1 MATTVQ
7 ETPEDWKDL
16 EPGLHAR
23 ALAGAGVLAALLATP
38 ARTRQPGPRPRDF
51 ASLLRSH
58 LDRQALTE
66 SPLLEWALPVDQN
79 RRPLPWLP
87 LPGALAHVWQQA
99 VEARDAR
106 FRNRIVTRGDGYGI
120 PGPAPTGFRLE
131 LPPEF
136 EELVAATGALVNEH
150 TGIESLASLVPG
162 RPSRLEWNWPLRFRL
177 LVAPRHASR
186 LTKPLREYLL
196 TGRNWLPAQVEVLA
210 DDDSDTQADFALV
223 FAATLSDVQAY
234 LRDARAA
241 PHADCLV
248 LFTATHPA
256 PGNAGMDAV
265 QMPSPRRRASGV
277 VLQAGMPPDDN
288 RTYWW
293 LTEFIRELSHSL
305 TVDVAAMRA
314 ASRVS
319 VDPPVMRL
327 SRALL
332 THAHVSRRQ
341 GLLQSQLKRLDP
353 QQEVSIPD
361 TARRMLQLPSTVTIQ
376 RLTEAFQARVTPFD
390 FDSEGSGASAV
401 SGVETALRSL
411 HASLAP
417 PPAPL
422 PRRGARGAGAL
433 GFGAG
438 PDAGAAEAPRV
449 LVERRPRPSSG
460 PRFLQAQLR
469 AFSLDG
475 DVVTRFKALA
485 PRSYCLIR
493 VRIGAEDRAWPRFSR
508 TAFPTDQLPP
518 TASGWLLQVHVF
530 TNASEPPQ
538 STTLFLPAEGDSA
551 ACEFRCRVGEESAPF
566 RARIVVSY
574 GNRVLQSAWL
584 EEPVME
590 ESGSARGQ
598 RARGIEV
605 VVRPSLDGL
614 DGRSQFGAFMVLNDS
629 LTQGPGVAIASGPMA
644 VLRTPQGLPDTI
656 AFIDGELSKIGDEPQ
671 KYAAGLESKAV
682 ARMLR
687 SIAQYGREM
696 YEAIVLDQEVD
707 DRLRYADRVQ
717 VVAAQASSR
726 LPIEFFYDLPSP
738 GPEAPL
744 CPGAARCLTDPLK
757 SDSLPCNELCP
768 PSAKG
773 KQLVCPRGF
782 WGLRKVI
789 EWHRHGGQKKVH
801 EGDFRLQ
808 SEPDAN
814 RPGIAAFRS
823 VLFAHSDQVD
833 AYNPQ
838 ASADV
843 LAALK
848 KAAGTTNTASDW
860 DAWRAG
866 INDFSP
872 PLLVVLPHNVA
883 SSNGLP
889 ELTIGPGTQAQH
901 RLLLG
906 QIDGE
911 VVNGPKTVPGAIV
924 MLLGC
929 ETGAPRTAYLDYV
942 AKFRRYGASIILS
955 TGSIVLGRHISPICV
970 QLVEGLRAAVADG
983 PAPLG
988 EVMLRLRR
996 SALAAGFPVVLALN
1010 ASGDADWLIEHG
1022 T

>member
-1 MATTVQ
+1 MATTVH
-7 ETPEDWKDL
+7 ESPEDWKDL
-16 EPGLHAR
+16 KPGPRAR

-38 ARTRQPGPRPRDF
+38 ARTPPSGARPRDF
-51 ASLLRSH
+51 ASLLRDY

-66 SPLLEWALPVDQN
+66 SPLLEWALPVDRN

-99 VEARDAR
+99 LEARDAK
-106 FRNRIVTRGDGYGI
+106 FRNRIVTRGDGYDI

-136 EELVAATGALVNEH
+136 EELGAATRALVNAH
-150 TGIESLASLVPG
+150 TNIESLASLVPG

-177 LVAPRHASR
+177 LVAPRHAPG
-186 LTKPLREYLL
+186 LLDPLREYLL
-196 TGRNWLPAQVEVLA
+196 SGRNWLPAQVEVLA
-210 DDDSDTQADFALV
+210 DDDDDTRADIALV
-223 FAATLSDVQAY
+223 FSATPSDAQAY
-234 LRDARAA
+234 LRDAV

-248 LFTATHPA
+248 LLTATR
-256 PGNAGMDAV
+256 PGSGDAGMDEAPV
-265 QMPSPRRRASGV
+265 QVPSPRRTASGV
-277 VLQAGMPPDDN
+277 LLQAGMLPDDN
-288 RTYWW
+288 QTFLW
-293 LTEFIRELSHSL
+293 LTEFIRELSHAL

-314 ASRVS
+314 ASRVN
-319 VDPPVMRL
+319 VDPPRMRL

-353 QQEVSIPD
+353 LQVISIPD
-361 TARRMLQLPSTVTIQ
+361 AASRMLQLPPTVTIQ

-411 HASLAP
+411 PASPA

-422 PRRGARGAGAL
+422 PRGSARSAGSL
-433 GFGAG
+433 GFG
-438 PDAGAAEAPRV
+438 AEAPRV
-449 LVERRPRPSSG
+449 LVERRPHPASG

-469 AFSLDG
+469 SFSPDG
-475 DVVTRFKALA
+475 DVLTRFKALA

-493 VRIGAEDRAWPRFSR
+493 VRIGAEDLTWPRFSR

-518 TASGWLLQVHVF
+518 TSSGWLLQVHVF
-530 TNASEPPQ
+530 TNAGEPPQ

-551 ACEFRCRVGEESAPF
+551 ACEFRCRVGDESGPF
-566 RARIVVSY
+566 RARVVVAY

-584 EEPVME
+584 EEPVMG
-590 ESGSARGQ
+590 ESGRARGR

-605 VVRPSLDGL
+605 VVRPTLDGL
-614 DGRSQFGAFMVLNDS
+614 DARSQFGAFMVLNDS

-644 VLRTPQGLPDTI
+644 VLRTPQGLSNTI

-682 ARMLR
+682 ARILR
-687 SIAQYGREM
+687 SMAQYGREM

-707 DRLRYADRVQ
+707 DRLRAADRVQ

-744 CPGAARCLTDPLK
+744 CPGAAKCLTGPADWA
-757 SDSLPCNELCP
+757 SLPCNDLCP
-768 PSAKG
+768 PAATG

-789 EWHRHGGQKKVH
+789 EWHRHGGQNKVH
-801 EGDFRLQ
+801 EGDFLLQ

-848 KAAGTTNTASDW
+848 KASGTTNTASDW

-872 PLLVVLPHNVA
+872 LLLVVLPHNVA

-889 ELTIGPGTQAQH
+889 ELTIGPGTQAHH

-906 QIDGE
+906 QIDDE
-911 VVNGPKTVPGAIV
+911 VVKGPKTIPGAIV